1 MKSAAD
7 RDDRKKNVIIYGV
20 SETEGEVVANQIEE
34 VLSQLNEKPMI
45 KDCCR
50 IGFKKPEAVR
60 PIKFTVNS
68 SDMAMQILHKSFVLR
83 SKEDF
88 RSVYVCPDRTDEERA
103 AIRIERNKK
112 KKEVKEVEEVKAPCQ
127 YPSDD

>member
-20 SETEGEVVANQIEE
+20 SETEGEVVANKIEE

-45 KDCCR
+45 KDC
-50 IGFKKPEAVR
+50 
-60 PIKFTVNS
+60 
-68 SDMAMQILHKSFVLR
+68 
-83 SKEDF
+83 
-88 RSVYVCPDRTDEERA
+88 PDRTEEERA